1 MNLFNIFSRN
11 QEERIIHDSYKTM
24 HIDSIEELINS
35 ISHHDNH
42 TLAVALYKAAQ
53 LINLI
58 DPLQEFIV
66 SDKDLAKQDRSEVTE
81 LTQLFVDMAQNNYL
95 ENKESIDRAFAN
107 HLN

>member
-1 MNLFNIFSRN
+1 
-11 QEERIIHDSYKTM
+11 M

-35 ISHHDNH
+35 ISHYENH

-66 SDKDLAKQDRSEVTE
+66 SDQDLVKQDKAEVSE
-81 LTQLFVDMAQNNYL
+81 LTQLFMEMAQHNYL
-95 ENKESIDRAFAN
+95 EHKESIDRAAAY
-107 HLN
+107 HLH